1 MDKKEEFKVAVAST
15 DGIVVNSH
23 FGKAATFYI
32 YKKNP
37 KDNTWKLVERRLV
50 PPVCEGGE
58 HDDARLQNQVKKFS
72 DCKYILISRIGL
84 GAAQMLEQNK
94 IYPLELPGLI
104 TESLE
109 QLVMYEKLQQLLEHG

>member
-1 MDKKEEFKVAVAST
+1 MDKKKEFKVAVAST

-32 YKKNP
+32 YESHP
-37 KDNTWKLVERRLV
+37 KDDTWRLKERRLV

-58 HDDARLQNQVKKFS
+58 HDDARLQNQIKKFS
-72 DCKYILISRIGL
+72 DCKYILISRIGP
-84 GAAQMLEQNK
+84 GAAQVLEQNE

>member
-1 MDKKEEFKVAVAST
+1 MDKKKEFKVAVAST

-32 YKKNP
+32 YENHP
-37 KDNTWKLVERRLV
+37 KDDTWKLTERRLV

-58 HDDARLQNQVKKFS
+58 HDDIRLQNQVKKFL
-72 DCKYILISRIGL
+72 DCKYILISRIGP
-84 GAAQMLEQNK
+84 GAAQVLEQNE

-104 TESLE
+104 TESLD
-109 QLVMYEKLQQLLEHG
+109 QLITYEKIRQLLECV